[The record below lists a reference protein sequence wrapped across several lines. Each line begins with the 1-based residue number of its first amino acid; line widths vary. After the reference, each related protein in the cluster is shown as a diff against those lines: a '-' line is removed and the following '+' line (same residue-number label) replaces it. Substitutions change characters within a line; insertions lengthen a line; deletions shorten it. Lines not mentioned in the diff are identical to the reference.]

1 MQLNEIVAG
10 AEDHERGRW
19 AELADPV
26 TGKGTGI
33 RLRLAGPDSATAR
46 KARLRMAD
54 DLVES
59 ADLAGRVMAEARET
73 ARLDM
78 LARLVLGWEVQEDGQ
93 PVPFNHA
100 NVLRLLRAASWVEE
114 QVDLMA
120 ADRAAFRGTT

>member
-1 MQLNEIVAG
+1 MQLNEIMAG

-19 AELADPV
+19 AELTDPV
-26 TGKGTGI
+26 TGQGTGI

-46 KARLRMAD
+46 KARLHMAD

-59 ADLAGRVMAEARET
+59 ADLDGRVMAEAREK

-114 QVDLMA
+114 QIDLMA
-120 ADRAAFRGTT
+120 ADRAAFRGVV